1 MTRLRAV
8 RQEMH
13 QRRISTKDFVNY
25 DKQVITCYVACSLVQ
40 GQGGKKEK
48 EKYSWHVRRSV
59 INGKYTGMRLVQKR
73 YLN

>member
-25 DKQVITCYVACSLVQ
+25 DKQMITCYVACSLVQ
-40 GQGGKKEK
+40 GQGGKKEE
-48 EKYSWHVRRSV
+48 EKILMACVSV